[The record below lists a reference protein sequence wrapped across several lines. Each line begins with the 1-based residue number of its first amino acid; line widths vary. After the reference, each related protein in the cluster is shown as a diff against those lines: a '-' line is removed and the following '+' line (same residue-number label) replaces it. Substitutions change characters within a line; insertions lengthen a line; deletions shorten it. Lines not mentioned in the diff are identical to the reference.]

1 MTFTGKCR
9 NQETS
14 HLEDDQFFCFCFCV
28 LFCFVLCF
36 LFRSGL
42 IVMGDL
48 SKWKNTKK
56 GSHCDGW
63 PTQLKKKGKWGLEGA
78 LKRMVEGSKA
88 CSKGNKGSKTRSKR
102 SESSKAL
109 EEEARAQKRSRKK
122 KARAQRRA
130 RREARAQRRS
140 KRKRGL
146 KGALEKRKRGLKG
159 ALEGKWGLIRS
170 SALSVLWWVFI

>member
-1 MTFTGKCR
+1 MT
-9 NQETS
+9 N
-14 HLEDDQFFCFCFCV
+14 FFVFVFV
-28 LFCFVLCF
+28 FCFVF

-42 IVMGDL
+42 IVMSDL
-48 SKWKNTKK
+48 PKWKNTKK

-63 PTQLKKKGKWGLEGA
+63 PTQVKKKRGKWGLEGA

-88 CSKGNKGSKTRSKR
+88 CSKGNEGSKT
-102 SESSKAL
+102 L
-109 EEEARAQKRSRKK
+109 EEEAMAQKRSRKK

-130 RREARAQRRS
+130 RRKARAQRRS

-170 SALSVLWWVFI
+170 LALSVLWWVFI